1 MQYAAKITEVIQ
13 IGPMACPTQEV
24 QRTITET
31 KVKGDSK
38 LIAVLGE
45 ESESFWDL
53 IKSEANKQGMKAT
66 SQNFRLFGIMSKVH
80 HEMIGPAYRISFAK

>member
-38 LIAVLGE
+38 LIPVLVE
-45 ESESFWDL
+45 VSESFWSL
-53 IKSEANKQGMKAT
+53 IKTEANKQGMKAT
-66 SQNFRLFGIMSKVH
+66 SQNFRIFGIMAKVNYD
-80 HEMIGPAYRISFAK
+80 MLGPAYRISFAK